1 MYSMYLTTAAG
12 RKLQIPVLPD
22 KLAVS
27 SSGKNK
33 TETVLGLGEVLLLRE
48 KGLRT
53 VSWESF
59 FPVRS
64 APYVTGTVREPIE
77 LVRAIQDVRDS
88 RKPLWFRLLG
98 TDLDINT
105 QMGVD
110 SFDYEERGGEPGD
123 LYYSIKLSEW
133 KDYGAKKLI
142 LSDGTATE
150 QAQERSGGL
159 PVGQSYTVRSGD
171 SLWAIAKRTYG
182 DGSKWKELYTANKS
196 VVGSN
201 PNLIRAGEV
210 LTLV

>member
-1 MYSMYLTTAAG
+1 M
-12 RKLQIPVLPD
+12 
-22 KLAVS
+22 AVS
-27 SSGKNK
+27 SPGKNK

-64 APYVTGTVREPIE
+64 APYVTGRVTEPIE
-77 LVRAIQDVRDS
+77 LVRAIQDARDS
-88 RKPLWFRLLG
+88 RQPVRLLLLG
-98 TDLDINT
+98 TDLDLNT

-110 SFDYEERGGEPGD
+110 SFSYEERGGEPGD

-133 KDYGAKKLI
+133 KDFGAKKLI
-142 LSDGTATE
+142 LSTGATAVESPAQRGGT
-150 QAQERSGGL
+150 
-159 PVGQSYTVRSGD
+159 PVAPKSYTVRSGD

-196 VVGSN
+196 VVGAN
-201 PNLIRAGEV
+201 PNLIRPGEV

>member
-1 MYSMYLTTAAG
+1 MYSMYLTTEAG
-12 RKLQIPVLPD
+12 RLTIPVLPD

-27 SSGKNK
+27 SPGKNK

-64 APYVTGTVREPIE
+64 APYVTGTVTEPIE
-77 LVRAIQDVRDS
+77 LVKAIQDARDS
-88 RKPLWFRLLG
+88 RKPVRFGLLG
-98 TDLDINT
+98 AELDVNT

-123 LYYSIKLSEW
+123 LYYSIQLSEW
-133 KDYGAKKLI
+133 KEYGAKRLV

-150 QAQERSGGL
+150 QARERSGGL
-159 PVGQSYTVRSGD
+159 SAGQSYTVTAGD
-171 SLWAIAKRTYG
+171 SLWTIAKRVYG
-182 DGSKWKELYTANKS
+182 NGSKWAELYAANKS
-196 VVGSN
+196 VVGAN
-201 PNLIRAGEV
+201 PNLIRPGQV